1 MYRTIWSITSLVFVL
16 ALALLGRVEAQ
27 QPQPHRGD
35 AQVAQAQAPP
45 ATQDAPAQAP
55 MMQQMQG
62 MMQQMQG
69 MMQQRRGGMGRG
81 MMGRGMMGRG
91 VMRAAEDDD
100 ESSRGA
106 MKGHGMMGH
115 GMMMQRKLGRL
126 TQQLELSDDQQAKVQ
141 ALLRAQAKETIR
153 LKADIDTATID
164 LHQLL
169 DAEPGDRASVKTALQ
184 SIASKEADLRLA
196 HITTVQDI
204 RTLLTPAQ
212 QKQFRTMW
220 RPMMGRGGKMA
231 HRGRMGRGGRQVQGR
246 MTNPC
251 SAQGKGSKN

>member
-1 MYRTIWSITSLVFVL
+1 MYRTIWNITSLVLIL

-27 QPQPHRGD
+27 QQQHHRGD
-35 AQVAQAQAPP
+35 AQVAQAQAPQ

-55 MMQQMQG
+55 MQQQMQGMMQQMQG

-81 MMGRGMMGRG
+81 MMGRG
-91 VMRAAEDDD
+91 VM
-100 ESSRGA
+100 
-106 MKGHGMMGH
+106 GHGMMGH

-126 TQQLELSDDQQAKVQ
+126 AQQLELSDDQQAKVQ

-169 DAEPGDRASVKTALQ
+169 DAEPGELASVKTALQ

-204 RTLLTPAQ
+204 PYGSPIFKVVREKPCKALYTPA
-212 QKQFRTMW
+212 KRSPTA
-220 RPMMGRGGKMA
+220 PECALVRG
-231 HRGRMGRGGRQVQGR
+231 
-246 MTNPC
+246 
-251 SAQGKGSKN
+251 

>member
-35 AQVAQAQAPP
+35 AQVAQAQAPQ

-69 MMQQRRGGMGRG
+69 MMQQMQGMVQQRRGGMGRG
-81 MMGRGMMGRG
+81 MMGR
-91 VMRAAEDDD
+91 
-100 ESSRGA
+100 
-106 MKGHGMMGH
+106 

-212 QKQFRTMW
+212 QKQFRTM
-220 RPMMGRGGKMA
+220 RGPMMGRGGKMA
-231 HRGRMGRGGRQVQGR
+231 HRGRMGRGGMPGQGR